1 MTSSPSH
8 STALPLMTV
17 GASMLGMVALA
28 TQLPAQVAGLGISVM
43 SPPSAR
49 YSERP
54 GVPLLWLATATPSA
68 PRPSEVVPIML
79 ATVGTALPAA
89 STWVPL
95 GLVMRTMLPALAAPE
110 LTYRLPSVSSTEPV
124 GLLPATITASPTDPA
139 SLSVS
144 VAGSNLNRRTEVPL
158 VELSGTYTKLVAGSK
173 LGWPPPG
180 STQVAAF
187 GAMLPA
193 GSFRAASAGARRH
206 RPLTWS
212 VAHRWVP
219 IHTLPPGVLSPPA

>member
-17 GASMLGMVALA
+17 EASMPVVLA
-28 TQLPAQVAGLGISVM
+28 TQLPAQLAGSMISVM

-54 GVPLLWLATATPSA
+54 RVPSLWLATATPRA
-68 PRPSEVVPIML
+68 PRPSEVVPMTL
-79 ATVGTALPAA
+79 ATVGTRLPAA

-95 GLVMRTMLPALAAPE
+95 GLVMRTTAPLLAAPE
-110 LTYRLPSVSSTEPV
+110 LTYRLPSAGSTAEPV
-124 GLLPATITASPTDPA
+124 GLLPATITGLPTDPSA
-139 SLSVS
+139 RSVS
-144 VAGSNLNRRTEVPL
+144 VVGLNLKRSTESPL
-158 VELSGTYTKLVAGSK
+158 VELSGTYTTLVAGSK

-180 STQVAAF
+180 STHVAAL

-193 GSFRAASAGARRH
+193 GSLAVAGAGSRRH

-219 IHTLPPGVLSPPA
+219 IQTVPPGVLSPPA